1 MCKIQK
7 MKFDPNRRNRRSIR
21 LAEYD
26 YTQPGAYFITTCSW
40 QRQCLF
46 GDINHDQI
54 QLSRYGEVVKFNWFN
69 LTRVYPHVNLDA
81 FVIMPNHLHGII
93 ILTEQVITG
102 GAAEL
107 NTSRKCHGLPEIV
120 RGLKT
125 FSARRINQL
134 RNQRG
139 VPVWQRGYYEKVI
152 GNEQSLQN
160 IREYIVNNPL
170 GWEKDEMHPSKSFS
184 FNNKIC
190 LKFQDRSQFV
200 MNLNY

>member
-1 MCKIQK
+1 
-7 MKFDPNRRNRRSIR
+7 MKFDSNLRNRRSIR
-21 LAEYD
+21 LPEYD

-46 GDINHDQI
+46 GDINYGQI

-93 ILTEQVITG
+93 VLTEHG
-102 GAAEL
+102 KL
-107 NTSRKCHGLPEIV
+107 NTSRKRHGLPEIV

-139 VPVWQRGYYEKVI
+139 IPIWQRGYYEKVI
-152 GNEQSLQN
+152 YNEQSLQN

-184 FNNKIC
+184 FNNQIS
-190 LKFQDRSQFV
+190 LKLEDRSQLV